1 MEPLITLIKNTEP
14 DALNRNVYGY
24 DKIHFLHFNYD
35 GKGSALVTHDDDL
48 AIDLYGPGDVDNIL
62 FGSGDGVQIY
72 LREPAVW

>member
-1 MEPLITLIKNTEP
+1 MKPLITLIKNTEP
-14 DALNRNVYGY
+14 AALDANAYGY

-48 AIDLYGPGDVDNIL
+48 AIDSYIAVDVENIL
-62 FGSGDGVQIY
+62 FGTQDGVKIY